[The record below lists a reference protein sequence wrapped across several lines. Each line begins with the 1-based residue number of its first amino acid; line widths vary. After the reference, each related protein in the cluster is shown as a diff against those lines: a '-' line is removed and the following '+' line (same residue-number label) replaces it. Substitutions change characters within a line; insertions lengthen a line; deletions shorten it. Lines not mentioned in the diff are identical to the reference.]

1 MQELA
6 FHSGLSSAFIF
17 SPLSPLPPPSQNKYS
32 LRLLPTMRP
41 ALRSLTPTVAKRNM
55 ATTADTSG
63 EGLYKMVMAN
73 NATYILVIVGT
84 AAAITGGFS
93 LGVNSFWEFNNAG
106 KLYHHVDWSRFAE
119 DDDDDDDD
127 DDDE

>member
-1 MQELA
+1 
-6 FHSGLSSAFIF
+6 
-17 SPLSPLPPPSQNKYS
+17 
-32 LRLLPTMRP
+32 MRP